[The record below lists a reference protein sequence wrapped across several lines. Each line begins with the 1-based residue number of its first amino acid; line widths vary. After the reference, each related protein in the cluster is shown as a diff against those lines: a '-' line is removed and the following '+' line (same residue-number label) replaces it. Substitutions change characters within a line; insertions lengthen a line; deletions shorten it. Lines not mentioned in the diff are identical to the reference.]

1 MEEEDD
7 EELCKWEHCANEL
20 TEIDVPVVTQSVSD
34 DLDISEAIPD
44 FQDNAGPILDQ
55 VEVDMHEETDEEI
68 ADTKKKNCAYQVRF
82 QVCFKRFKCVCRSCG
97 TKKPST
103 NRFKGWC

>member
-20 TEIDVPVVTQSVSD
+20 SEIDVPVVTQSVSD

-55 VEVDMHEETDEEI
+55 VEVDMQETDEEI
-68 ADTKKKNCAYQVRF
+68 ADTKKRNCSYQVLLNISKLL
-82 QVCFKRFKCVCRSCG
+82 VLLN
-97 TKKPST
+97 TKS
-103 NRFKGWC
+103 

>member
-20 TEIDVPVVTQSVSD
+20 SEIDVPVVTQSVSD

-44 FQDNAGPILDQ
+44 FQDNTGPILDQ
-55 VEVDMHEETDEEI
+55 VEVDMQETDEEI
-68 ADTKKKNCAYQVRF
+68 ADTKKRNCSYQVSSKYQLELSIINAFVAGLRN
-82 QVCFKRFKCVCRSCG
+82 C
-97 TKKPST
+97 ST
-103 NRFKGWC
+103 S